1 MGALRS
7 GWAAVAVSA
16 AVCGAALCGTTL
28 AAGPASASAAVPVAR
43 AVSAAAP
50 VSTAPSVSTAA
61 AWPGLGDLGGLGLA
75 GGSPVQLVSSAP
87 ASYAS
92 GYQAA
97 VANLHGRQQPDGEV
111 TAAPQAQAWV
121 AVAFDA
127 TGDAARAGSALAWL
141 LGQQDSDG
149 SWADGTAS
157 TGLALWALAEHAR
170 LGAGA
175 AYLGAN
181 WPAIRAG
188 AEYLVANQD
197 QATGAIGPAGGPY
210 QATSDGEALLGFQA
224 AADAAAIIGQTPTAR
239 AWAPALNSGWAGLEG
254 DVGIAHEQTTDF
266 FANALFDPDGGGT
279 LLRRREVAGA
289 SELALTYPGWGVKA
303 GPGWYDGMDWVS
315 AQATFLYVL
324 AAVRSGLPAHA
335 GSQYD
340 GGLNLRCPDGSFG
353 SQYHPPVGPQTG
365 SFGAGPSCGGAQD
378 DPELT
383 ALYLLATNALLGT
396 KADPHLPPAWD
407 TATVLTGG
415 RTVTL
420 TQRLTV
426 DPTASFASRR
436 VAVIAGTSNG
446 DESGLAMGAA
456 YEALAQGYLP
466 WIFWYLNGGDG
477 NNGTL
482 YSLSDLFAN
491 LSRYSIIVLGDNA
504 LTAPS
509 GGYACSGGSCASPTP
524 LQYFTTNA
532 TALAAWVHAGGRLVS
547 LGDATAVPLGGTL
560 AARAA
565 AAPGPI
571 EQVAFTGAAGSLR
584 TRPHELSDA
593 SLSGWSPG
601 TPDYY
606 SPAGSYT
613 VLVQGQS
620 GGQQVPVMIGQRY
633 GAGRVLQTTLEVAS
647 AAHDLGQVAAN
658 ELAWAMA
665 GLPAIAVGPAD
676 YGRLAD
682 QAAAAITPGWWQ
694 PTVSRYLAPPGVQD
708 ACPDGYSSVWPVSQA
723 YAAGLD
729 LGSASLVAEAKQA
742 LAVYYNPTVGAYQ
755 DCPPNGTFYYD
766 DNGWLVNDLMT
777 EYGQTHAAG
786 LLQRAETVFGYLKTG
801 WLPTGGEEFY
811 PGCGC
816 AEQVATGNFLQA
828 ALRLY
833 QATGQPSYLQ
843 WAQTIDAWDN
853 AHLEA
858 GPSGNGLYY
867 DTLTGAALTDSIQ
880 FTYDTGVMLEA
891 DVLWYRVTGNRQYLG
906 TAQRLATAA
915 SAAFVDPA
923 DGVMAQA
930 GPSGPAFNGI
940 YLQAAADLAA
950 ADGNRQWLAIGETSA
965 SAAARWD
972 ADDASAAATYGAN
985 WDGVN
990 AHYDPGNLDV
1000 LTQAGTVRLFATL
1013 ADARLR

>member
-7 GWAAVAVSA
+7 GWAAVTVSAVCVATLAAVPASASVPVAPAVSA
-16 AVCGAALCGTTL
+16 A
-28 AAGPASASAAVPVAR
+28 S
-43 AVSAAAP
+43 
-50 VSTAPSVSTAA
+50 SVFSAA
-61 AWPGLGDLGGLGLA
+61 AWPGLGGLGLA
-75 GGSPVQLVSSAP
+75 GSSVRLVSSAP

-92 GYQAA
+92 GYQAS
-97 VANLHGRQQPDGEV
+97 VANLDGLQQSDGEV
-111 TAAPQAQAWV
+111 TAAPEAQAWV
-121 AVAFDA
+121 AAAFDA
-127 TGDAARAGSALAWL
+127 TGDPARAGSALAWL

-149 SWADGTAS
+149 SWAHDTAS
-157 TGLALWALAEHAR
+157 TGVALWALAEHAR
-170 LGAGA
+170 LGIGA
-175 AYLGAN
+175 AYLRVN
-181 WPAIRAG
+181 WSAIQA
-188 AEYLVANQD
+188 AADFLIANQD

-210 QATSDGEALLGFQA
+210 LATSDGEALLGLQA
-224 AADAAAIIGQTPTAR
+224 AADAATIIGETASAR
-239 AWAPALNSGWAGLEG
+239 AWAPALSRGRAGLEG

-266 FANALFDPDGGGT
+266 FANALFDPNSGT
-279 LLRRREVAGA
+279 LLQRREVAGA

-315 AQATFLYVL
+315 AQATFMYVL
-324 AAVRSGLPAHA
+324 AAVRNGLPEQA

-340 GGLNLRCPDGSFG
+340 GGLNMQCPDGSFG

-365 SFGAGPSCGGAQD
+365 SFQAGPSCRGAQD

-396 KADPHLPPAWD
+396 QADPHLPPAWD
-407 TATVLTGG
+407 TATVVTGG

-420 TQRLTV
+420 SQRLTV
-426 DPTASFASRR
+426 DPSVPFASRR
-436 VAVIAGTSNG
+436 VAVIAGTPNG
-446 DESGLAMGAA
+446 NESGLAMGAA

-466 WIFWYLNGGDG
+466 WIFWYLNSGDG

-482 YSLSDLFAN
+482 YSLSDLFSN
-491 LSRYSIIVLGDNA
+491 LSRYSVIVIGDNA

-524 LQYFTTNA
+524 LQYFTSNA

-560 AARAA
+560 AAQTA
-565 AAPGPI
+565 AAPAPI

-584 TRPHELSDA
+584 TRPYELSDA
-593 SLSGWSPG
+593 SVSGWSPG

-606 SPAGSYT
+606 SSAGSYT
-613 VLVQGQS
+613 VLAQGQS
-620 GGQQVPVMIGQRY
+620 GGQPVPVMIGQQY
-633 GAGRVLQTTLEVAS
+633 GAGRALQTTLEVAS
-647 AAHDLGQVAAN
+647 AAHDFGQVAAN
-658 ELAWAMA
+658 GLAWAMT
-665 GLPAIAVGPAD
+665 GLPSGAAAPAD
-676 YGRLAD
+676 YGQLAS

-694 PTVSRYLAPPGVQD
+694 PSVSRYIAPPGVQD
-708 ACPDGYSSVWPVSQA
+708 ACTDGYSSVWPVSQV

-755 DCPPNGTFYYD
+755 DCPPDGTFYYD
-766 DNGWLVNDLMT
+766 DNGWLVNDMMT
-777 EYGQTHAAG
+777 EYSQTHAAS
-786 LLQRAETVFGYLKTG
+786 LLQRAETVFSYLKTG

-816 AEQVATGNFLQA
+816 VEQVATGNFLQA

-833 QATGQPSYLQ
+833 QATLQASYLQ
-843 WAQTIDAWDN
+843 WAQTIYAWDN
-853 AHLEA
+853 AHMEA

-867 DTLTGAALTDSIQ
+867 DTLTGSTLTDSIQ

-891 DVLWYRVTGNRQYLG
+891 DVLWYRVTGNRQYLA
-906 TAQRLATAA
+906 TAERLATAA
-915 SAAFVDPA
+915 SAAFVDPE

-930 GPSGPAFNGI
+930 GPSGPAFNSI

-950 ADGNRQWLAIGETSA
+950 ADGNPQWLRIGETSA
-965 SAAARWD
+965 SAAALWD
-972 ADDASAAATYGAN
+972 QDHTSAGMTYGAN

-1000 LTQAGTVRLFATL
+1000 LTQAGTARLFAIL